1 MINGIKSLNSID
13 NYTERKFMFF
23 NIIYTL
29 ASGFLIMCLLITLE
43 AAFDLNS
50 VYLLYFAVG
59 VTFSFCIKLLDCK
72 QNKD

>member
-1 MINGIKSLNSID
+1 
-13 NYTERKFMFF
+13 MFF